1 MKRPTWANARDV
13 YKRQLLALLAVSLPA
28 GVVSIAN
35 ILAVG
40 LLMYVMNSTVQML
53 FQDIARADYPSALTF
68 SASLHPMSFNAGI
81 ALGLSLI
88 HISRPTPRRR
98 CLPSG
103 WPPAG

>member
-1 MKRPTWANARDV
+1 MLLLFGAACVGSNLLSGWVAGRFGLRALPVAFAAHAA
-13 YKRQLLALLAVSLPA
+13 LLALLAVSLPA

-68 SASLHPMSFNAGI
+68 SCL
-81 ALGLSLI
+81 LYT
-88 HISRPTPRRR
+88 SR
-98 CLPSG
+98 CV
-103 WPPAG
+103 